1 MNMTFILFL
10 LTLVF
15 MAPVRAGADL
25 IDRGNGLIY
34 DTDLDITWLQD
45 AGLAARSFGRSV
57 SWYEAQE
64 WVANLEYGGF
74 NDWRLPTTPGT
85 GIGELNEGEMG
96 HLYYSEL
103 GNPAGGPFSNTGP
116 FINIERGY
124 YWTGTETSS
133 NSDSAFTFYFHL
145 RGYQYIDN
153 KLNGNNIWP
162 VRDGDVITVMLIIT
176 IDIKPGEFPNSIN
189 PRSKAKIAVAIL
201 TTDTFNPT
209 TVNAA
214 TLRFGATGTEAI
226 PVRIAVEDVNG
237 DGFSDLLL
245 NFNTQDTDIQS
256 GETSASLTGQTFNG
270 QRIEGTNA
278 ITTLGCR

>member
-96 HLYYSEL
+96 HLY
-103 GNPAGGPFSNTGP
+103 
-116 FINIERGY
+116 
-124 YWTGTETSS
+124 
-133 NSDSAFTFYFHL
+133 
-145 RGYQYIDN
+145 
-153 KLNGNNIWP
+153 
-162 VRDGDVITVMLIIT
+162 
-176 IDIKPGEFPNSIN
+176 
-189 PRSKAKIAVAIL
+189 
-201 TTDTFNPT
+201 
-209 TVNAA
+209 
-214 TLRFGATGTEAI
+214 
-226 PVRIAVEDVNG
+226 
-237 DGFSDLLL
+237 
-245 NFNTQDTDIQS
+245 
-256 GETSASLTGQTFNG
+256 
-270 QRIEGTNA
+270 
-278 ITTLGCR
+278 